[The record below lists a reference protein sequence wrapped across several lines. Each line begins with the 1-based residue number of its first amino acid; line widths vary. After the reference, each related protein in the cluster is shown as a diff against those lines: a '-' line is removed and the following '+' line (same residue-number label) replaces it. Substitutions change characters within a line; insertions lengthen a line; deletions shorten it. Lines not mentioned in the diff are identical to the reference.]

1 MPPEQ
6 LNYSAVGAIGKK
18 PIIGILGGI
27 GSGKSTVAAEFAKLG
42 CKVIDADKIAHE
54 LLLYKT
60 AVKEKVVGLFGQAIL
75 NSAGKIDREKLAEV
89 VFADTPSRCSMPDAR
104 YSSRINPP
112 TAGLNQNPALLG
124 QESRT
129 ENQESRTENQES
141 RTENQESRIENRVSR
156 IEMLN
161 EIIHPLVL
169 QRAEELIE
177 QYNRQNQVKAIVLD
191 MPLLVEV
198 GWDQRCDKL
207 IFVDCEQKLRLDRA
221 KKLGFDKNQVEIR
234 ENFQISLDNKAN
246 LADNTIENNSDFS
259 VLAKQVVNIFSYI
272 MYNG

>member
-1 MPPEQ
+1 MV
-6 LNYSAVGAIGKK
+6 AAGKK

-27 GSGKSTVAAEFAKLG
+27 GSGKSTAAAEFAKLG

-54 LLLYKT
+54 LLGEPS
-60 AVKEKVVGLFGQAIL
+60 VKEKVVGLFGRSIL
-75 NSAGKIDREKLAEV
+75 NPEGKIDREKLAEV
-89 VFADTPSRCSMPDAR
+89 VFADADKLSL
-104 YSSRINPP
+104 I
-112 TAGLNQNPALLG
+112 
-124 QESRT
+124 
-129 ENQESRTENQES
+129 
-141 RTENQESRIENRVSR
+141 
-156 IEMLN
+156 N

-169 QRAEELIE
+169 QRAGELIK
-177 QYNRQNQVKAIVLD
+177 QYDCQKQVKAIVLD

-198 GWDQRCDKL
+198 GWDKRCDKL

-221 KKLGFDKNQVEIR
+221 KKLGFDKNQVKIR

>member
-1 MPPEQ
+1 M
-6 LNYSAVGAIGKK
+6 GATGKK

-60 AVKEKVVGLFGQAIL
+60 AVKEKVVGLFGRAIL
-75 NSAGKIDREKLAEV
+75 DSAGKIDREKLAEL
-89 VFADTPSRCSMPDAR
+89 VFADADKL
-104 YSSRINPP
+104 SS
-112 TAGLNQNPALLG
+112 LN
-124 QESRT
+124 R
-129 ENQESRTENQES
+129 
-141 RTENQESRIENRVSR
+141 
-156 IEMLN
+156 
-161 EIIHPLVL
+161 IIHPLVL
-169 QRAEELIE
+169 QRTEELIE
-177 QYNRQNQVKAIVLD
+177 KYQAEVGAVCEPPVQAIVLD

-198 GWDQRCDKL
+198 GWDKRCDKL

-221 KKLGFDKNQVEIR
+221 KKLGFDKNQVKIR
-234 ENFQISLDNKAN
+234 ENFQISLDNKVN